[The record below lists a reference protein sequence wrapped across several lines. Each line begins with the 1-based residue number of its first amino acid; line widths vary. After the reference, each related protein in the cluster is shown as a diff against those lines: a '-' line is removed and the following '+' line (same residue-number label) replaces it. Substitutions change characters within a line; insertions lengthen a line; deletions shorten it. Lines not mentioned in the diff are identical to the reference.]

1 MNSWSLFLRKQH
13 CKKLSPLPWLQW
25 FRHDNLVKKKKK
37 QQFNT
42 IPKLFRT
49 MQAFPPHPP
58 TSYNRDFFSERF
70 ASKKK
75 KTHTQLGCSVNGQMM
90 IDEVAASVVPS
101 SNLNFALNLIPQA
114 LLSGRLNPPPRS
126 CCCCCCCNLSFF
138 FCQIP

>member
-1 MNSWSLFLRKQH
+1 LVIVSSKTTLQKALSFTLVAVVQTRQPCEEEEEAAVQH
-13 CKKLSPLPWLQW
+13 HSKAFSDHAGLSPP
-25 FRHDNLVKKKKK
+25 
-37 QQFNT
+37 T
-42 IPKLFRT
+42 
-49 MQAFPPHPP
+49 HPP
-58 TSYNRDFFSERF
+58 LTTETFSL
-70 ASKKK
+70 KDLPPKK

-114 LLSGRLNPPPRS
+114 LLSGRLNPPPGS